1 MNTKHKK
8 KEFRTS
14 VHILVLLFLQVDG
27 TDDTSDFHEM
37 VEAMKTMKIDDN
49 DRSEIFAIVCAILHL
64 GNVVFSEGN
73 NDQAF
78 VQTKEC
84 K

>member
-1 MNTKHKK
+1 
-8 KEFRTS
+8 
-14 VHILVLLFLQVDG
+14 
-27 TDDTSDFHEM
+27 M

-73 NDQAF
+73 NDQAL

>member
-1 MNTKHKK
+1 MNTKHEKK
-8 KEFRTS
+8 FRTS
-14 VHILVLLFLQVDG
+14 VLIRLGLLFLQVDG

>member
-8 KEFRTS
+8 KNF
-14 VHILVLLFLQVDG
+14 VLQYLLVLLFLQVDG